1 LSKERAKRRALLEAE
16 RAERMRRH
24 ERKRARRAA
33 VRRLVPKVRAGRT
46 GKLFARRSAK
56 QRAVIAIL
64 VLAVLVLVWTFIDSW
79 PARIG
84 ISAIV
89 IVATPA
95 LTVLVI
101 DRRL

>member
-1 LSKERAKRRALLEAE
+1 MSKERARRRAVLEAE

-24 ERKRARRAA
+24 ERRRARRAA
-33 VRRLVPKVRAGRT
+33 VRRLVPRVRAGRT
-46 GKLFARRSAK
+46 GKIFARRSHK
-56 QRAVIAIL
+56 QRAIIAIL
-64 VLAVLVLVWTFIDSW
+64 VLAVLALVWTFIDSL

-101 DRRL
+101 DRRI

>member
-1 LSKERAKRRALLEAE
+1 MSKERAKRRAVLEAE

-33 VRRLVPKVRAGRT
+33 VRRLVPKVRVGRT
-46 GKLFARRSAK
+46 GKIFPRRTAK
-56 QRAVIAIL
+56 QRVIIAIL
-64 VLAVLVLVWTFIDSW
+64 VLAALAAVWVSIDSW

-84 ISAIV
+84 IGAIL
-89 IVATPA
+89 IIATPA

-101 DRRL
+101 DRRH

>member
-33 VRRLVPKVRAGRT
+33 VRRLVPKVRVGRT
-46 GKLFARRSAK
+46 GKLFARRSHK
-56 QRAVIAIL
+56 QRAIIAIL
-64 VLAVLVLVWTFIDSW
+64 VLAVLALVWTFVDSW
-79 PARIG
+79 PARLG

-89 IVATPA
+89 VVAAPA

-101 DRRL
+101 DRRI

>member
-1 LSKERAKRRALLEAE
+1 MSKERAKRRALLEAE

-33 VRRLVPKVRAGRT
+33 VRRLVPKVRVGRT
-46 GKLFARRSAK
+46 GKIFARRSWK
-56 QRAVIAIL
+56 QRIIIAIL
-64 VLAVLVLVWTFIDSW
+64 VLAVLALVWTSIDSW

-84 ISAIV
+84 ISAIL

-95 LTVLVI
+95 LTVLVL
-101 DRRL
+101 DRRI

>member
-24 ERKRARRAA
+24 ERKRTRRAA
-33 VRRLVPKVRAGRT
+33 VRRLVPKVRVGRT
-46 GKLFARRSAK
+46 GKIFPRRTAK
-56 QRAVIAIL
+56 QRLIIAIL
-64 VLAVLVLVWTFIDSW
+64 VLAVLTLVWTSIDSL

-84 ISAIV
+84 ISAIIV
-89 IVATPA
+89 VATPA

-101 DRRL
+101 DRRS